1 MRLSTVNVES
11 LLYLYICSM
20 KTSDFDNLI
29 STESLVLIDFYATW
43 CGACGAIDDALDR
56 VALTMG
62 DAVTLVRIDT
72 TTRSSFDL
80 VRRYNVVALPTL
92 MLFSR
97 GRVLWRECGL
107 ITFERLAGI
116 VRRFHSAQLF

>member
-1 MRLSTVNVES
+1 MWGVSFI
-11 LLYLYICSM
+11 YICSM

-43 CGACGAIDDALDR
+43 CGACVAIDDALDR

-107 ITFERLAGI
+107 ITYERLAGI